1 MRRSNVYSGAETT
14 MGSTKGFGRI
24 GTASMWPLAALALQ
38 FAGAIAEPAG
48 ADEEFKTKFK
58 AGCES
63 SGGSWVENP
72 DGSYQ
77 CNARSGEVTKC
88 FPEDPPRCIHT
99 PS

>member
-1 MRRSNVYSGAETT
+1 MVSA
-14 MGSTKGFGRI
+14 KGFIGRI
-24 GTASMWPLAALALQ
+24 GTTSMWPLAVLVLLS
-38 FAGAIAEPAG
+38 AGAVVQRTS
-48 ADEEFKTKFK
+48 ADEDFKSKFK